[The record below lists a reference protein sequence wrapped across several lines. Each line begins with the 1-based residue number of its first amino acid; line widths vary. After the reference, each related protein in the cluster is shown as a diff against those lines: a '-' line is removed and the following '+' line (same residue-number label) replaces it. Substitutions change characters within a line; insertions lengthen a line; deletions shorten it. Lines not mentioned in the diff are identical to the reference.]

1 MKTVKTEKDSENIKN
16 EVVDAKSPENDARST
31 LVEGFESFTCLG
43 PSCLLLSAFSLL
55 GTGDLLLNGN
65 SFLINS
71 VTISDWRYGRDRSEE
86 GREELQNIR
95 HYLSSVNLLVK
106 AVCL

>member
-1 MKTVKTEKDSENIKN
+1 MKTEKKRKTVKTDKT
-16 EVVDAKSPENDARST
+16 EVAEAKSPENDARST